1 MAGQCY
7 INKRNATGFV
17 KRGHSLFST
26 VRTLV
31 LKRGKCDQLKPF
43 VTFNMHNT
51 ELKLSVRSA
60 NSYSTKYAGLYVRI
74 LLKNQAW
81 LFKFQFET
89 FWQIHGQLSKSP
101 YT

>member
-1 MAGQCY
+1 
-7 INKRNATGFV
+7 
-17 KRGHSLFST
+17 
-26 VRTLV
+26 
-31 LKRGKCDQLKPF
+31 
-43 VTFNMHNT
+43 MHNT